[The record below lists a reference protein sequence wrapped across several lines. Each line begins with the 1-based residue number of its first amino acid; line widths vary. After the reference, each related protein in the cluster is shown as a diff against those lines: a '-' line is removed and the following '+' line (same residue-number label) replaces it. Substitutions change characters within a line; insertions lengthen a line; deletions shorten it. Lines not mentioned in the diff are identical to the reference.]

1 MRVSPSLASLAS
13 LASPTHPRYA
23 MKEVC
28 IDNLNQ
34 KEREE
39 AVNEIRLLASF
50 RHANIV
56 RYCDAFLSDNMLCIV
71 RPLSLS
77 LPRPF
82 LRRLTTHRTNHHP
95 PTHPPNP
102 NLSRTLHP

>member
-1 MRVSPSLASLAS
+1 
-13 LASPTHPRYA
+13 

-50 RHANIV
+50 RHSNIV
-56 RYCDAFLSDNMLCIV
+56 RYCDAFISDNMLCIV
-71 RPLSLS
+71 RTQLADNQPATASAAAVQHCTS
-77 LPRPF
+77 SAATAAAI
-82 LRRLTTHRTNHHP
+82 RR
-95 PTHPPNP
+95 
-102 NLSRTLHP
+102 

>member
-1 MRVSPSLASLAS
+1 
-13 LASPTHPRYA
+13 

-50 RHANIV
+50 RHSNIV
-56 RYCDAFLSDNMLCIV
+56 RYCDAFISDNMLCIV
-71 RPLSLS
+71 RTSADNQPATAAAAAVQHCTSS
-77 LPRPF
+77 AATAAAI
-82 LRRLTTHRTNHHP
+82 RR
-95 PTHPPNP
+95 
-102 NLSRTLHP
+102 

>member
-1 MRVSPSLASLAS
+1 
-13 LASPTHPRYA
+13 

-50 RHANIV
+50 RHSNIV
-56 RYCDAFLSDNMLCIV
+56 RYCDAFISDNMLCIV
-71 RPLSLS
+71 RTQRKGQLSNPDEKRWKEVTHHWTTLQAS
-77 LPRPF
+77 CSF
-82 LRRLTTHRTNHHP
+82 ASSWSFASSSSLRRPRERL
-95 PTHPPNP
+95 
-102 NLSRTLHP
+102 

>member
-1 MRVSPSLASLAS
+1 
-13 LASPTHPRYA
+13 

-50 RHANIV
+50 RHSNIV
-56 RYCDAFLSDNMLCIV
+56 RYCDAFISDNMLCIV
-71 RPLSLS
+71 RTQRRQPAATAAAAAVQHCTLSAATAAATDATQL
-77 LPRPF
+77 L
-82 LRRLTTHRTNHHP
+82 
-95 PTHPPNP
+95 
-102 NLSRTLHP
+102 

>member
-1 MRVSPSLASLAS
+1 
-13 LASPTHPRYA
+13 

-50 RHANIV
+50 RHSNIV
-56 RYCDAFLSDNMLCIV
+56 RYCDAFISDNMLCIV
-71 RPLSLS
+71 RTDNTPPQPPPPPQCSIAPSPPPLLPPLMSLS
-77 LPRPF
+77 F
-82 LRRLTTHRTNHHP
+82 L
-95 PTHPPNP
+95 
-102 NLSRTLHP
+102 

>member
-1 MRVSPSLASLAS
+1 
-13 LASPTHPRYA
+13 

-50 RHANIV
+50 RHSNIV
-56 RYCDAFLSDNMLCIV
+56 RYCDAFISDNMLCIV
-71 RPLSLS
+71 RTQRQTTSRHSRRRRRAALHL
-77 LPRPF
+77 
-82 LRRLTTHRTNHHP
+82 LRRYCCRH
-95 PTHPPNP
+95 
-102 NLSRTLHP
+102 

>member
-1 MRVSPSLASLAS
+1 
-13 LASPTHPRYA
+13 

-50 RHANIV
+50 RHSNIV
-56 RYCDAFLSDNMLCIV
+56 RYCDAFISDNMLCIV
-71 RPLSLS
+71 RTSADNQPSPPQPPPPQCSIAPPPPLPLPPSAADAALS
-77 LPRPF
+77 F
-82 LRRLTTHRTNHHP
+82 VAEAV
-95 PTHPPNP
+95 
-102 NLSRTLHP
+102 

>member
-1 MRVSPSLASLAS
+1 
-13 LASPTHPRYA
+13 

-50 RHANIV
+50 RHSNIV
-56 RYCDAFLSDNMLCIV
+56 RYCDAFISDNMLCIV
-71 RPLSLS
+71 RTQRRQPAAAQLPPQCSIAPSPPLPLPPLMSLS
-77 LPRPF
+77 L
-82 LRRLTTHRTNHHP
+82 L
-95 PTHPPNP
+95 
-102 NLSRTLHP
+102 

>member
-1 MRVSPSLASLAS
+1 
-13 LASPTHPRYA
+13 

-50 RHANIV
+50 RHSNIV
-56 RYCDAFLSDNMLCIV
+56 RYCDAFISDNMLCIV
-71 RPLSLS
+71 RTAQTTSPARHSRRRRSAALHL
-77 LPRPF
+77 
-82 LRRLTTHRTNHHP
+82 LRRYTAAACH
-95 PTHPPNP
+95 
-102 NLSRTLHP
+102 

>member
-1 MRVSPSLASLAS
+1 
-13 LASPTHPRYA
+13 

-50 RHANIV
+50 RHSNIV
-56 RYCDAFLSDNMLCIV
+56 RYCDAFISDNMLCIV
-71 RPLSLS
+71 R
-77 LPRPF
+77 
-82 LRRLTTHRTNHHP
+82 T
-95 PTHPPNP
+95 
-102 NLSRTLHP
+102 

>member
-1 MRVSPSLASLAS
+1 
-13 LASPTHPRYA
+13 

-50 RHANIV
+50 RHSNIV
-56 RYCDAFLSDNMLCIV
+56 RYCDAFISDNMLCIV
-71 RPLSLS
+71 RTVAQTTQPPQPPPPQCSIAPSPPLPLPPLMSLS
-77 LPRPF
+77 F
-82 LRRLTTHRTNHHP
+82 L
-95 PTHPPNP
+95 
-102 NLSRTLHP
+102 